1 MSKFSLFAKRTGTGD
16 RAGAAVHD
24 VDLSALE
31 AFAAGA
37 RSGLAPLADPD
48 TPPWAG
54 YDRNAPAKITLSI
67 RVNDYHLAMIRHL
80 AEQGDTT
87 QNRLLRRLLLPE
99 IEARALRDRPVPA
112 EPAAED

>member
-1 MSKFSLFAKRTGTGD
+1 MAKFSLPFGKREPGTGKPAD
-16 RAGAAVHD
+16 FHP
-24 VDLSALE
+24 VDLTALE

-37 RSGLAPLADPD
+37 RTAAASLDAPDAL
-48 TPPWAG
+48 PWAG
-54 YDRNAPAKITLSI
+54 YDRHAPAKITLSI